1 MQQDDSRGVGDLPNR
16 EEIAI
21 LPKISCKSWRKFRD
35 HNQLND

>member
-1 MQQDDSRGVGDLPNR
+1 MQQDDSRGVGDLPNW

-21 LPKISCKSWRKFRD
+21 LPEISCKSWMKFRD